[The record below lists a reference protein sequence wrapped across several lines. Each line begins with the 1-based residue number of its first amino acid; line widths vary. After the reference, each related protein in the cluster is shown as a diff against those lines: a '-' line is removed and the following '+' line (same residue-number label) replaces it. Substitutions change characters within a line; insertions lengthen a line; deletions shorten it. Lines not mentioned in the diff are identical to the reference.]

1 MLPSM
6 RVLVVL
12 SFLIFSNVPRASALE
27 TNCFKSADIVCHLQ
41 LFIYCIDTVNKK
53 ITHGANFN
61 STAQQYLNAP
71 SNPTLG
77 PTFKGSLQTQ
87 LEITGADYGASSGRV
102 IVYYLTLE
110 NEKPVKGK
118 DSDLK
123 NKKPTGD
130 EKPVKILGKIKVDGD
145 LSGDLDC
152 HLNN

>member
-1 MLPSM
+1 MFPSM

-61 STAQQYLNAP
+61 STAQHFLNAP
-71 SNPTLG
+71 DNPTLG
-77 PTFKGSLQTQ
+77 PNFKGGLQTQ
-87 LEITGADYGASSGRV
+87 LEITGADYGAPSGK
-102 IVYYLTLE
+102 IILYYLTLS
-110 NEKPVKGK
+110 NKAGK
-118 DSDLK
+118 TSKD
-123 NKKPTGD
+123 P
-130 EKPVKILGKIKVDGD
+130 EKILGKIKVDGD